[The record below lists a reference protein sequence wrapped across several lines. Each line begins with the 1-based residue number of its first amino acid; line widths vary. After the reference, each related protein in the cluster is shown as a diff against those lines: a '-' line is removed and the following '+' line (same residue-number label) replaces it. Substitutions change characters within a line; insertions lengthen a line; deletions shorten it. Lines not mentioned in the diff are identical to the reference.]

1 VTPARLRWAE
11 IDLGALTHNVAEL
24 RARLLAGAGMV
35 AVVKANGYG
44 HGAVTVARTA
54 LAGGADWLAVA
65 TVEEAAELRA
75 AGIAAPVLVMGPVAP
90 GGEEAALAL
99 DVRLCIYDAGA
110 LERLARAADAAGTRG
125 RLHLKVDTGMARL
138 GCSPDEAL
146 LLARRIADHPRL
158 QLEGLWTH
166 FAEADDPQSSR
177 TQEQLERYLGVV
189 TNLAASGIS
198 APILHCANSAA
209 ALLFP
214 STQLVLVRI
223 GLPLYGYASAKGID
237 EAPGLRPVLS
247 WKGRVVALHDLSVGD
262 RVGYGGTFEAAT
274 PVRTATV
281 SMGYADG
288 YSRSLSGRGEVLLGG
303 RRARLVGRVSMDYVT
318 VDVTAIPAVALG
330 DEAVFLGRQGD
341 QEIDAEEIARSL
353 GTISWEVLT
362 MIGTRVERV
371 TVGQGRWRQD
381 SAVAEVEVAT

>member
-1 VTPARLRWAE
+1 MNPARLRWAE
-11 IDLGALTHNVAEL
+11 IDLAALAHNVAEL
-24 RARLLAGAGMV
+24 RARLRAGTGMA

-44 HGAVTVARTA
+44 HGAVAVARTA
-54 LAGGADWLAVA
+54 LAGGAEWLAVA

-75 AGIAAPVLVMGPVAP
+75 AGLQAPLLVMGPVVP
-90 GGEEAALAL
+90 GGEDEALAL
-99 DVRLCIYDAGA
+99 DVRLCIYEASA
-110 LERLARAADAAGTRG
+110 LERLARAADAAGTAA

-146 LLARRIADHPRL
+146 LLARRIVDHPSL
-158 QLEGLWTH
+158 ELEGLWTH
-166 FAEADDPQSSR
+166 FADADDPSSPR
-177 TQEQLERYLGVV
+177 TQQQFERYLAVV
-189 TNLAASGIS
+189 ANLASSGINV
-198 APILHCANSAA
+198 PILHCANSAA

-223 GLPLYGYASAKGID
+223 GLPIYGYASADAVD
-237 EAPGLRPVLS
+237 ETVKLRPVLS
-247 WKGRVVALHDLSVGD
+247 WKGRVVALHDLSAGD
-262 RVGYGGTFEAAT
+262 RVGYGGTFEAGAR
-274 PVRTATV
+274 VRTATL

-288 YSRSLSGRGEVLLGG
+288 YSRALSGRGMVLLGG

-318 VDVTAIPAVALG
+318 ADVTDIAEVALG

-341 QEIDAEEIARSL
+341 QEINAEEIARSL

-371 TVGQGRWRQD
+371 SVGGDRSRPD
-381 SAVAEVEVAT
+381 SPLAAVGLAT